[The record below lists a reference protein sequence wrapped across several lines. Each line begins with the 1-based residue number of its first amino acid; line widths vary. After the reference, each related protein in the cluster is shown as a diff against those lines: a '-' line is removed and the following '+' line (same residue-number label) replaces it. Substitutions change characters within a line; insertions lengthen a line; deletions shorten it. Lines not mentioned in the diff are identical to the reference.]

1 MKTLKNHLILFDA
14 ECPMCKVYTR
24 AFVSTGLLE
33 EAGRAA
39 YQELTPQACTMLD
52 RQRAVNEIALI
63 NQEAGEVTY
72 GIESLFKVFGQAMPF
87 LKPLFASGPFVW
99 FMRKVY
105 AFIAFNR
112 RVIIP
117 AATNINSYQLQPE
130 FRLNYRIAYLL
141 FTWVVVSYIL
151 SAYAKLTNGLLP
163 PDHIYREYLICGGQ
177 LLFQGILVSL
187 LNPLKKWDY
196 LGNMMTVSFAGALL
210 LLPGVMLSHW
220 FNLSPVFYAV
230 YFLAVAGLM
239 LLEHIRRTGLL
250 QLNRLLTAGWVI
262 YRVIVL
268 MLILIIQ

>member
-63 NQEAGEVTY
+63 NQETGEVTY

-130 FRLNYRIAYLL
+130 FRLKLPYRLPAVYVGSCILYTFCLCKADERPAAARPYLQGVPYMRRPAAVPGY
-141 FTWVVVSYIL
+141 T
-151 SAYAKLTNGLLP
+151 G
-163 PDHIYREYLICGGQ
+163 ELIKSPEKMG
-177 LLFQGILVSL
+177 
-187 LNPLKKWDY
+187 
-196 LGNMMTVSFAGALL
+196 
-210 LLPGVMLSHW
+210 LPGQHDDRILCGC
-220 FNLSPVFYAV
+220 FAV
-230 YFLAVAGLM
+230 
-239 LLEHIRRTGLL
+239 
-250 QLNRLLTAGWVI
+250 TAGCDAVTL
-262 YRVIVL
+262 V
-268 MLILIIQ
+268 